1 MKQIEEIIGLF
12 TDIVVL
18 KIDLEGNIS
27 KVVINTNQKF
37 NISKIKNVYDIF
49 TRAERFRLKRVLE
62 SGFDIRKKYMEL
74 STETGVKDFVDIKIY
89 ERDYERDFFLQFF
102 ESSRDREVSYDRYI
116 EKLTNL
122 AEKDPLTKVLNRKG
136 LQEKVKQLVKTGD
149 KKRRLGI
156 ISLDMDDLKGIN
168 YTYGHKMGDKAIL
181 KIIDILLANTRERD
195 IVARLGGDEFLIVT
209 EEVSGSESTAYGLAK
224 RLLLEISKK
233 KTEKHFST
241 VSMGVHVVQIGEI
254 LGETTVESKDFI
266 DKCEKELDKADKA
279 LYKSKKNGKNQVSV
293 SKEFLKFYEL

>member
-1 MKQIEEIIGLF
+1 MKQIKEIIGLF
-12 TDIVVL
+12 TDITIL

-27 KVVINTNQKF
+27 DIVINTNEDFK
-37 NISKIKNVYDIF
+37 ISKIKNVYDIF
-49 TRAERFRLKRVLE
+49 AKEEQFRLKRVLE

-74 STETGVKDFVDIKIY
+74 SSETGVRDFVDIKIY
-89 ERDYERDFFLQFF
+89 ERDYERYFFLQFF

-168 YTYGHKMGDKAIL
+168 DTYGHKMGDKAIL

-279 LYKSKKNGKNQVSV
+279 LYKSKKNGKNQISV
-293 SKEFLKFYEL
+293 SKGFLKFYEL